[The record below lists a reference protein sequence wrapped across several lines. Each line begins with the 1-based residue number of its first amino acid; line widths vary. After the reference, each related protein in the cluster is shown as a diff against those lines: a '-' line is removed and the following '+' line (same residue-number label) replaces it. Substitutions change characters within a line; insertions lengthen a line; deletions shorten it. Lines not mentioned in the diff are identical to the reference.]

1 MCKLELDATQVAAIY
16 HGGNKDAREVLKEA
30 LGENLST
37 VLPITERVKTLD
49 DAIAELGE
57 EHPLCQQYRTIKW
70 GYTSFPADM
79 VAYAALRVITAALN
93 EGWEPQFTEDERR
106 WFCWY
111 DLISKE
117 DYDDLSD
124 EAKSRCVGRSGYSAY
139 AGGGLVCSSASS
151 ASSDSSTSGGSR
163 LAFKSEELA
172 AYAAQAFIDIYADFC
187 FIPKAD
193 KD

>member
-16 HGGNKDAREVLKEA
+16 HGGNKEAREVLKEA

-57 EHPLCQQYRTIKW
+57 DHPFCQQYRTIKW
-70 GYTSFPADM
+70 GYTAMPADM
-79 VAYAALRVITAALN
+79 VAYAALRIITAALN

-124 EAKSRCVGRSGYSAY
+124 EAKCRCVGRSANNASAN
-139 AGGGLVCSSASS
+139 GGLIYSSASN
-151 ASSDSSTSGGSR
+151 ASSNSYTNNSSR